1 MSFPNWRIIYSSPAP
16 GAWNMALDEAILE
29 AVTQGDQPPTLRFY
43 AWEPACLSLG
53 HAQPSADVNLP
64 VLASHGWQVVR
75 RPTGGRAI
83 LHTDELTYSISAH
96 QDNPLM
102 TGGILESYRRISLA
116 LVKGLELLGIGANA
130 ESQYLLPNGSVKNAA
145 VCFEVPS
152 NYEITANGKK
162 LIGSAQA
169 RRSLGV
175 LQHGSLPLFGD
186 LTRITRVLKFESPE
200 EQFAAGQRLL
210 EHATTIETVLG
221 YSPTWQQA
229 ADALVK
235 AFSEQLQVEIEAG
248 EPSESELTR
257 AQTLEREKYANP
269 AWTYRI

>member
-1 MSFPNWRIIYSSPAP
+1 MSFPNWRIIYSPPAP

-210 EHATTIETVLG
+210 EHATT
-221 YSPTWQQA
+221 
-229 ADALVK
+229 D
-235 AFSEQLQVEIEAG
+235 
-248 EPSESELTR
+248 
-257 AQTLEREKYANP
+257 
-269 AWTYRI
+269 